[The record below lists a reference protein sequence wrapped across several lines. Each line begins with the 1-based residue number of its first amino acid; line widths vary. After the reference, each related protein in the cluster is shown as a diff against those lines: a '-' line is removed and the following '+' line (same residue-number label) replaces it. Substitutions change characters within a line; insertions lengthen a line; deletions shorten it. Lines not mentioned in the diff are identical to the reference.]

1 MTNHRQDEREQAPR
15 EEAFSSVEAAAAVD
29 IEIPAELPILPMRNV
44 TLFPGITAPVV
55 IGRES
60 SVRLAEEALRGEK
73 LLGLVAQRNP
83 TEEKPQ
89 PDGLYAVGT
98 AARLLQ
104 AQRHPDGTLRVLV
117 QGLRRIKVLHY
128 AQQDPY
134 FRARTQVL
142 RDVIEPSAEVERLQV
157 YLVQQFGK
165 LIAHTPLMP
174 GELLLAISSIPSPG
188 MVSDLIAGHLNIP
201 LAERQELLEL
211 LDVKA
216 RLARLGFIVTRELE
230 VIEIGQ
236 KIQSEVQSE
245 MAKGQREYLLRQQ
258 MKAIQREL
266 GEEGE
271 AAGLQDIE
279 ERITAAKMPP
289 EVEQVAR
296 HQLERLK
303 TIPAASPEHTVVT
316 TYLDWLTNL
325 PWSVTTRDTLDTK
338 HAQAVLDEDHF
349 DLERIKERIVEFL
362 AVRQLKPDSKGPILC
377 FVGPPGTGKTSLGRS
392 IARALGRKFV
402 RLSLGGVRDEAEIRG
417 HRRTYIG
424 ALPGRIIQALRQAKS
439 RNPVCILDEIDKL
452 GMDFRGDPGAALLEV
467 LDPEQ
472 NATFTDHYLDVPFD
486 LSGVMFITTAN
497 ALEPIPP
504 ALRDR
509 MEVLELSGYTEEE
522 KLAIAQRYLVPKQRS
537 ENGLRED
544 QIAFT
549 PEAIRGIIRGYTREA
564 GVRNLERTLARV
576 CRKVARRRTEGV
588 QERVEVTPQNL
599 SEFLGPRQ
607 FFSEVAE
614 RAGTPGVVTGLA
626 WTPTG
631 GEILFVEA
639 TRMRGKGG
647 LILTGHLGEVMK
659 ESAQAALSYVRSNA
673 PALGIDEE
681 LFERSDI
688 HIHVPAGAIAKD
700 GPSAGVAM
708 VVALTS
714 LLTNTPVR
722 PFTAM
727 TGEITL
733 RGKVLPV
740 GGIKEKVLAAGRA
753 GITTVI
759 LPEHNEKDLIDV
771 PKEIVEKIRFSFVDD
786 IHDAIAAAFGR
797 AVDQDAN
804 SVAAH
809 QEPSADMRVGEHGG

>member
-1 MTNHRQDEREQAPR
+1 MTTNQQEDREQVPQ
-15 EEAFSSVEAAAAVD
+15 ETHSSAEAAAAVD
-29 IEIPAELPILPMRNV
+29 LEIPAELPILPMRNV

-55 IGRES
+55 VGREG
-60 SVRLAEEALRGEK
+60 SVRLIEEASRGEK
-73 LLGLVAQRNP
+73 FLGLVAQRDP
-83 TEEKPQ
+83 TEERPR

-104 AQRHPDGTLRVLV
+104 AQRHPDGTLRALV
-117 QGLRRIKVLHY
+117 QGLRRMKVLHY
-128 AQQDPY
+128 MRQEPY
-134 FRARTQVL
+134 FRARIQLL
-142 RDVIEPSAEVERLQV
+142 RDVAEPSAEVERLRV

-245 MAKGQREYLLRQQ
+245 MAKGQREYILRQQ
-258 MKAIQREL
+258 MRAIQREL

-271 AAGLQDIE
+271 VAGLREIE
-279 ERITAAKMPP
+279 ERVTAAKMPP

-316 TYLDWLTNL
+316 TYLDWLTSL
-325 PWSVTTRDTLDTK
+325 PWSVTTEDTLDTT

-424 ALPGRIIQALRQAKS
+424 ALPGRVIQALRQAKS
-439 RNPVCILDEIDKL
+439 RNPVCVLDEIDKL
-452 GMDFRGDPGAALLEV
+452 GMDFRGDPSAALLEV

-486 LSGVMFITTAN
+486 LSAVMFITTAN

-509 MEVLELSGYTEEE
+509 LEVLELAGYTEEE
-522 KLAIAQRYLVPKQRS
+522 KLAIAQRYLVPKQCR
-537 ENGLRED
+537 ENGLQED
-544 QIAFT
+544 QIVFT
-549 PEAIRGIIRGYTREA
+549 PPAIREIISGYTREA

-588 QERVEVTPQNL
+588 QERIEVTPQNL
-599 SEFLGPRQ
+599 SELLGPRQ

-614 RAGTPGVVTGLA
+614 RAGIPGVATGLA
-626 WTPTG
+626 WTPAG

-647 LILTGHLGEVMK
+647 LVLTGHLGEVMR

-673 PALGIDEE
+673 LLLGIDEE

-688 HIHVPAGAIAKD
+688 HIHVPAGAVAKD

-708 VVALTS
+708 VVALIS
-714 LLTNTPVR
+714 LLTNTPVK
-722 PFTAM
+722 PYTAM

-753 GITTVI
+753 GVTTVV

-771 PKEIVEKIRFSFVDD
+771 PKEILEKIRFIFIDN
-786 IHDAIAAAFGR
+786 IPDAIAAAFGR
-797 AVDQDAN
+797 AVSYDTER
-804 SVAAH
+804 VAGHRQSLAGVRAGKH
-809 QEPSADMRVGEHGG
+809 DG